1 MIQDDKIVFSNVL
14 YNDYESVNTD
24 TGNGIIFKE
33 PIVQVK
39 FSCVYSTVID
49 VGEQHIVEASFA
61 KGSANAEGQVLG
73 GFELETYS
81 DPDFS
86 IEQSSGF
93 RTGDVM
99 YFDVTIDKK
108 ISNLEFVGKFQ
119 LFNMI
124 YSVFYFYPGFFIL
137 C

>member
-1 MIQDDKIVFSNVL
+1 MAPPKPPCKRGASAP
-14 YNDYESVNTD
+14 SPD
-24 TGNGIIFKE
+24 TSAVRTSGDARRSSRR
-33 PIVQVK
+33 PA
-39 FSCVYSTVID
+39 
-49 VGEQHIVEASFA
+49 ASFA

-119 LFNMI
+119 LFYMTH
-124 YSVFYFYPGFFIL
+124 SVYYFYSRNFLLYVDP
-137 C
+137 

>member
-1 MIQDDKIVFSNVL
+1 ML

-124 YSVFYFYPGFFIL
+124 HSVFYFDPRDLYSTLTPDQIL
-137 C
+137 SD